1 MTTTIVI
8 GAGAA
13 GAPLAARL
21 SEDPAHEVLLIEAGG
36 TGAFPAELLD
46 ATTVQAAMPGH
57 PANWA
62 YPALLAPEAPYLI
75 ARGRVLGGSSTI
87 NGGGFVRARPEDF
100 AAWADTAGPG
110 WDYAAVLPTMRALE
124 NDLDAGDAPVPGD
137 ALHGDAGPMPV
148 RRPAQTN
155 PAARAFTA
163 AAIELGFA
171 YEPDKNAPGLPGVG
185 AVPSNIVDGVR
196 VNTGLAYIDPAR
208 SRPNLRVLGDTR
220 ALRIV
225 FDGSR
230 AIGVETSD
238 GVLLADEVVLCA
250 GGIGSAHLL
259 LASGVGPRVQ
269 LEALGIHVVADLP
282 VGASFSDHP
291 DINVGW
297 RTTRRIADPADLFAF
312 PTALNFWSGLA
323 PAAGDSRDLAV
334 VGDLE
339 ILLVIKPHDYLLTG
353 TPAASSEAEVLQLI
367 VGLQAP
373 EGRGTITL
381 TSADPLEPPRI
392 EYHYL
397 ETPGDRARLRVGIRT
412 AVALLRSRSLAPI
425 FGGLTEI
432 DDDTLGDDD
441 LLDAWMLAHL
451 GTAIHLSGSA
461 PMGTVVDGHGRVFGV
476 GGLRVADTS
485 ILPTVP
491 ARGPNATAV
500 LIGELIARSIRSGN

>member
-21 SEDPAHEVLLIEAGG
+21 SEDTAHEVLLIEAGDV
-36 TGAFPAELLD
+36 GAFPAELLD
-46 ATTVQAAMPGH
+46 ATTVQAAMPEH

-62 YPALLAPEAPYLI
+62 YPALLAPETPYLI

-100 AAWADTAGPG
+100 AAWADAGGPG
-110 WDYAAVLPTMRALE
+110 WSYPAVLSTMRALE
-124 NDLDAGDAPVPGD
+124 HDLDQDQGAEASLV
-137 ALHGDAGPMPV
+137 HGDAGPMPV

-163 AAIELGFA
+163 AALELGFA

-208 SRPNLRVLGDTR
+208 SRPNLRVLGNTR
-220 ALRIV
+220 VLRIV

-230 AIGVETSD
+230 AIGVETSE
-238 GVLLADEVVLCA
+238 GVLLADEIVVCA

-259 LASGVGPRVQ
+259 LVSGVGPRAQ
-269 LEALGIHVVADLP
+269 LAAHGIHVVANLP
-282 VGASFSDHP
+282 VGESFSDHP
-291 DINVGW
+291 DINLGW
-297 RTTRRIADPADLFAF
+297 RTTQRIADPGDLFAF
-312 PTALNFWSGLA
+312 PTALNFWSGVA
-323 PAAGDSRDLAV
+323 PAVGDSRDLAAI
-334 VGDLE
+334 GDLE
-339 ILLVIKPHDYLLTG
+339 ILLTVKPHDYLLTG
-353 TPAASSEAEVLQLI
+353 MPTAASEAEELQLI

-373 EGRGTITL
+373 EGRGAITL
-381 TSADPLEPPRI
+381 ASADPLESPRI

-412 AVALLRSRSLAPI
+412 AATLLRSRSFAPI

-432 DDDTLGDDD
+432 DDASLDDD
-441 LLDAWMLAHL
+441 DSLDAWMLAHL
-451 GTAIHLSGSA
+451 GTAIHLSGSV
-461 PMGTVVDGHGRVFGV
+461 PMGAVVDGHGRVLGV
-476 GGLRVADTS
+476 EGLRVADTS

-491 ARGPNATAV
+491 SRGPSATAV
-500 LIGELIARSIRSGN
+500 LIGELIARSIQSGN